1 MVRDGDNQ
9 YWLYEDKKMPT
20 SGLSAVVGKAKEEFS
35 PNPLNYD
42 DMRPGCYDPVARL
55 DDMDR
60 AGILASLCFPTLPRF
75 CGQLFYE
82 AKDRDFGFVCLQAY
96 NDWMIDDWCGAAPGR
111 YIPLVLIPIWDPAL
125 AAKEL
130 ERCAAK
136 GATAF
141 CFSENPEP
149 LGLPTIHDPD
159 RYWDPVMA
167 AAQDTQMVV
176 CMHVGSSSTMP
187 LISSDAPG
195 LANLTFGAIR
205 AAGTMLAWL
214 FSDYFERMPRLKIA
228 LSEGNIGWMPYF
240 IERAEQ
246 VIDKQRHWAKNT
258 NVAFYEN
265 KVDTRQVMANLD
277 HLDVRASI
285 RDHIY
290 GCFIEE
296 SSGLRSLDIIGEDNV
311 MLETDYPHSDTTW
324 PDCIGVAQEAPHRP
338 PRGDAVQDP
347 ARQRRE
353 AVPLHA
359 GGAAGA
365 GECLSGRRRRSRST
379 ATCAWAAACASCTH
393 RPRSRTT
400 TRPRRWSS
408 IPRVIRSTRS
418 ATRCRR
424 APRAR
429 CAW

>member
-1 MVRDGDNQ
+1 
-9 YWLYEDKKMPT
+9 MPT
-20 SGLSAVVGKAKEEFS
+20 SGLSAVVGKTKEEFS

-55 DDMDR
+55 EDMDR
-60 AGILASLCFPTLPRF
+60 AGIIASLCFPTLPRF

-141 CFSENPEP
+141 AFSENPEP

-187 LISSDAPG
+187 IISTDAPG

-205 AAGTMLAWL
+205 AVGH
-214 FSDYFERMPRLKIA
+214 DA
-228 LSEGNIGWMPYF
+228 L
-240 IERAEQ
+240 
-246 VIDKQRHWAKNT
+246 V
-258 NVAFYEN
+258 
-265 KVDTRQVMANLD
+265 
-277 HLDVRASI
+277 
-285 RDHIY
+285 
-290 GCFIEE
+290 
-296 SSGLRSLDIIGEDNV
+296 
-311 MLETDYPHSDTTW
+311 
-324 PDCIGVAQEAPHRP
+324 
-338 PRGDAVQDP
+338 AVQRLLRADAGP
-347 ARQRRE
+347 QDRAVGGQHRLDALLHRAGRAGHRQ
-353 AVPLHA
+353 
-359 GGAAGA
+359 
-365 GECLSGRRRRSRST
+365 
-379 ATCAWAAACASCTH
+379 AAALGEEH
-393 RPRSRTT
+393 E
-400 TRPRRWSS
+400 RRVL
-408 IPRVIRSTRS
+408 RERGRH
-418 ATRCRR
+418 A
-424 APRAR
+424 AR
-429 CAW
+429 